1 MRGMRAPFGGDGC
14 CGLYVLLSQSYWLRT
29 IAFCREQSFLCTVV
43 FVVHCCIGCEPVV
56 FSVDCWLAVRKEQ
69 RVSGL

>member
-1 MRGMRAPFGGDGC
+1 VHHSGGMDAATVCSAEPVVLAENHSILLRA
-14 CGLYVLLSQSYWLRT
+14 
-29 IAFCREQSFLCTVV
+29 EFLCTVV

-56 FSVDCWLAVRKEQ
+56 FSVDCWLAVSKEQ